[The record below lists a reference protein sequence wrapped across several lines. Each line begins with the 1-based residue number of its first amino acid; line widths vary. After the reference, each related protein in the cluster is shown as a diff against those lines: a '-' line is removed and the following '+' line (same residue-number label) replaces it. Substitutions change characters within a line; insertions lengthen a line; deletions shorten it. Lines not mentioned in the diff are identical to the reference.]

1 MRRRDFIAF
10 AGGAAVFARPLAVSA
25 QRQLDRILYVTH
37 SAGYRH
43 EVIPFSRTVLT
54 QLGDRSGAF
63 EVTATEDFSEFTAD
77 NLRRYAAVMFFTTG
91 ELPMSEAQKSALL
104 DFVRSGRGFLGVH
117 SATDTFYAWPDYLAL
132 IGGYFDQHPWH
143 QSVRIEVVDP
153 ADPLVSFLGPSL
165 QIEDEIYQI
174 SDFDERGSHVLL
186 RLDETSVDLTR
197 SNVHRRAYGWPLAW
211 TRAYGQGRVFYT
223 ALGHEE
229 AVWRDPRYQRML
241 LNAILWA
248 IRRAP

>member
-104 DFVRSGRGFLGVH
+104 DFVRSGRAFLGVH
-117 SATDTFYAWPDYLAL
+117 SAT
-132 IGGYFDQHPWH
+132 
-143 QSVRIEVVDP
+143 
-153 ADPLVSFLGPSL
+153 
-165 QIEDEIYQI
+165 
-174 SDFDERGSHVLL
+174 
-186 RLDETSVDLTR
+186 
-197 SNVHRRAYGWPLAW
+197 
-211 TRAYGQGRVFYT
+211 
-223 ALGHEE
+223 E
-229 AVWRDPRYQRML
+229 AKHG
-241 LNAILWA
+241 
-248 IRRAP
+248 